1 MDIVLKIIL
10 ILIFMIGIPLL
21 IYYVFI
27 RDGGILKKIWTDKN
41 IPGTGNKEDDI
52 ERDAGITP

>member
-27 RDGGILKKIWTDKN
+27 RDGGVLKKIWTDEN
-41 IPGTGNKEDDI
+41 IPGTGQNEEDI
-52 ERDAGITP
+52 EEGAS